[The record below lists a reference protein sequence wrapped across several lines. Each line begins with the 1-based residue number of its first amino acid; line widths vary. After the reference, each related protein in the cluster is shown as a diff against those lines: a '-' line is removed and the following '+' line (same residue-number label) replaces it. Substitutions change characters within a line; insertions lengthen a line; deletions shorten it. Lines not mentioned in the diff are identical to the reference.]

1 MTETKIVYHIGDEDT
16 PYLVCIPIPPEEITL
31 GDFTKEID
39 KQTGYRYYF
48 KTLDEDL
55 IVKQELKNPA
65 AILPCYHSRVVAW
78 ITPDVTTNG
87 KGSGGLVNGSPNTDQ
102 PVRSNQSGYND
113 DSDASS
119 IFSDTSSVMSSE
131 IESTSE
137 SVSVVD
143 SDEERSRES
152 RQRQR
157 RRKRKKQT
165 MKPPMRCGSLS
176 SMTESSSSLNI
187 ITVTLDME
195 ACSFLGFSIYSNSDD
210 SAMPGIYVGQIY
222 KGGAVEADGRISPN
236 DLILNVNEIS
246 FENIGNGDAARI
258 LQEIAQKPGPIKLV
272 VAKTNRDSM
281 VDLHESDFTDAD
293 TVSIASSH
301 TTFSYTLDP
310 TAQWIQ
316 QQQKGAGNF
325 GFNFNEGSYY
335 PTSYS
340 LYSTTGSESPANS
353 QIGGDTIR
361 GQQQPAQPLTVYS
374 KMEDVAHTMAQPTS
388 GLEIKERTWL
398 KVTIPDAFIGQDLVK
413 WLKEHISGLSDHKEA
428 RRFASN
434 MLKNGYIQ
442 NTVNKSEKF
451 SDQCYYICGDGSK
464 MKTASA
470 DRLQTD
476 MQGLSIEPTQSHR
489 SYNSW
494 AGKAQSVRSQGSAG
508 TMSSSSPRS
517 APRGMVAPRPG
528 PGSSGSGPP
537 SYRTTQHGQKGV
549 APPPSYHS
557 YTSGKPSSQMSGFAP
572 HVQMPPQPAPGAPP
586 AGPLSR
592 TDSIASLAS
601 VYSQH
606 SMMGRPLGSM
616 PASVASSQASF
627 RMAMDN
633 SMEYYSD
640 AV

>member
-1 MTETKIVYHIGDEDT
+1 MTETKIVYHVGAEDT

-31 GDFTKEID
+31 GDFTKEIN
-39 KQTGYRYYF
+39 KGTGYRYYF
-48 KTLDEDL
+48 KTLLEDI
-55 IVKQELKNPA
+55 IVKQELKDPE
-65 AILPCYHSRVVAW
+65 AILPCYHNRVVAW

-87 KGSGGLVNGSPNTDQ
+87 KGSGAGGLVNGSPSSDQ
-102 PVRSNQSGYND
+102 AARSNQSNYND

-131 IESTSE
+131 VESTSE

-157 RRKRKKQT
+157 RRKRKKQI
-165 MKPPMRCGSLS
+165 KPPTRCASLS
-176 SMTESSSSLNI
+176 SMTESSSSLHF

-195 ACSFLGFSIYSNSDD
+195 ACSFLGFSIYSSGD

-222 KGGAVEADGRISPN
+222 KGGAVEADGRISSN
-236 DLILNVNEIS
+236 DLIMSVNDIS
-246 FENIGNGDAARI
+246 FENIGNGEAVKI
-258 LQEIAQKPGPIKLV
+258 LQDIAKQPQPGPIKLV

-293 TVSIASSH
+293 TVSIASSRS
-301 TTFSYTLDP
+301 TFSYTLDP

-316 QQQKGAGNF
+316 QQQGTANY
-325 GFNFNEGSYY
+325 GFNFNEASYY

-361 GQQQPAQPLTVYS
+361 GQQQPAGPLNVNS
-374 KMEDVAHTMAQPTS
+374 KMDDVVTIMSQPHS

-413 WLKEHISGLSDHKEA
+413 WLKENISGLHDHKDA
-428 RRFASN
+428 RRYAST
-434 MLKNGYIQ
+434 MLKNGYIN

-451 SDQCYYICGDGSK
+451 SDQCYYVCGDGSK
-464 MKTASA
+464 VKTGSV
-470 DRLQTD
+470 DRLQSD
-476 MQGLSIEPTQSHR
+476 MQGLSVEPSQR

-494 AGKAQSVRSQGSAG
+494 AGKAGSVRSQGSAG

-517 APRGMVAPRPG
+517 APRGLVTARPG

-537 SYRTTQHGQKGV
+537 SYRTVQHGHK
-549 APPPSYHS
+549 ANAPPPPSYHS
-557 YTSGKPSSQMSGFAP
+557 YNSGSQHSGFP
-572 HVQMPPQPAPGAPP
+572 PVHMPPQPAPPAPA

-592 TDSIASLAS
+592 TESIQSLAS